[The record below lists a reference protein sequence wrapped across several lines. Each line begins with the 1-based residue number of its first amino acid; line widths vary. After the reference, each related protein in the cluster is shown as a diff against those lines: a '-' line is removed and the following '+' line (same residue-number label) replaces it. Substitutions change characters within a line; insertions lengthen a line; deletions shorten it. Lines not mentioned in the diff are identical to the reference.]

1 MRARPP
7 GDSEPRPLRPG
18 KCEAEAGQEELLG
31 IGEAAAA
38 TGVSERA
45 LRYWQQLGLITPT
58 GTTPGGL
65 RRYSEGDMAR
75 VGRLRELQEL
85 LGFGLEEIR
94 EVFDNEDRLERLRAE
109 YHAEST
115 DAARRR
121 ELIAEGLR
129 VRAGLRSTV
138 VAKIEAL
145 ERFLGQLDAERERLQ
160 RILDEGE
167 VGEARPAGAGQPAGA
182 RR

>member
-1 MRARPP
+1 MGSRTASSD
-7 GDSEPRPLRPG
+7 GD
-18 KCEAEAGQEELLG
+18 LLG
-31 IGEAAAA
+31 IGEAASR

-65 RRYSEGDMAR
+65 RRYSEADTAR
-75 VGRLRELQEL
+75 VARLRELQEL

-94 EVFDNEDRLERLRAE
+94 AVFDNEDRLESLRAE
-109 YHAEST
+109 YHAEQT

-121 ELIAEGLR
+121 ELIAEGLQ

-138 VAKIEAL
+138 VARIEAL
-145 ERFLGQLDAERERLQ
+145 QRFLDELDTERARLQ
-160 RILDEGE
+160 RVLDEG
-167 VGEARPAGAGQPAGA
+167 VPGEAQPAGSN
-182 RR
+182 R

>member
-1 MRARPP
+1 MGSRPVTSE
-7 GDSEPRPLRPG
+7 GD
-18 KCEAEAGQEELLG
+18 LLG
-31 IGEAAAA
+31 IGEAAAR

-65 RRYSEGDMAR
+65 RRYSEADTAR

-109 YHAEST
+109 YHAEQT

-121 ELIAEGLR
+121 ELIAEGLE
-129 VRAGLRSTV
+129 VRAGLRAAV
-138 VAKIEAL
+138 AAKIEAL
-145 ERFLGQLDAERERLQ
+145 QAFADRLDTERARLQ
-160 RILDEGE
+160 RILDEG
-167 VGEARPAGAGQPAGA
+167 VPGEAQPTGSS
-182 RR
+182 R

>member
-1 MRARPP
+1 MGAR
-7 GDSEPRPLRPG
+7 STR
-18 KCEAEAGQEELLG
+18 CEANPSDGNLLG
-31 IGEAAAA
+31 IGDAAARS
-38 TGVSERA
+38 GVSERA

-65 RRYSEGDMAR
+65 RRYSEVDMAR
-75 VGRLRELQEL
+75 VARLRELQEL
-85 LGFGLEEIR
+85 LGFGLDEIR

-109 YHAEST
+109 YHAEDT

-138 VAKIEAL
+138 VTKIEAL
-145 ERFLGQLDAERERLQ
+145 QHFLGQLDAERERLQ
-160 RILDEGE
+160 RILDEGIP
-167 VGEARPAGAGQPAGA
+167 GEAQPAGS

>member
-1 MRARPP
+1 MGSRPVTSE
-7 GDSEPRPLRPG
+7 GD
-18 KCEAEAGQEELLG
+18 LLG
-31 IGEAAAA
+31 IGEAAAR

-65 RRYSEGDMAR
+65 RRYSEADTAR

-94 EVFDNEDRLERLRAE
+94 EVFDNEDAE
-109 YHAEST
+109 QT

-121 ELIAEGLR
+121 ELIAEGLE
-129 VRAGLRSTV
+129 VRAGLRAAV
-138 VAKIEAL
+138 AAKIEAL
-145 ERFLGQLDAERERLQ
+145 QAFADRLDTERARLQ
-160 RILDEGE
+160 RILDEG
-167 VGEARPAGAGQPAGA
+167 VPGEAQPTGSS
-182 RR
+182 R